1 MRPTQS
7 HGESE
12 PREICSGPLGLRTA
26 LGENALAELIL
37 KNMFD
42 RPNRRGFHHVVLF
55 LFTKLDRA
63 RTRATFRECGL
74 ENRCITD
81 PRFRKQCVEWL
92 KEIIHKEGVRITI
105 TGSLIVAPR
114 GPKIIHLLYLLAR
127 RVMLA
132 DIKRNCRG
140 NDIPFAEA
148 LQLVPKDMYMAKAR
162 HRVAYNKLLQTVQKV
177 AFVNQEYEKKRQ

>member
-1 MRPTQS
+1 MA
-7 HGESE
+7 
-12 PREICSGPLGLRTA
+12 LRWHKDHLWLYLLA
-26 LGENALAELIL
+26 LGF
-37 KNMFD
+37 K
-42 RPNRRGFHHVVLF
+42 RPPRVEVG
-55 LFTKLDRA
+55 
-63 RTRATFRECGL
+63 RECGL

-127 RVMLA
+127 HVMLA

-162 HRVAYNKLLQTVQKV
+162 HRVAYNKLLQTVQK
-177 AFVNQEYEKKRQ
+177 